1 MQVQSVTNF
10 IKYNN
15 YQTKNCNMAKSF
27 NIAPLA
33 CDAFTPSVSFKG
45 IKEFREALKNDDAE
59 ALRHEIEVNGVDVNT
74 GMGDEY
80 NTPAILYVGRYDR
93 INCFRELRRHP
104 ELDMYAE
111 DDDGAFCFMSACFHG
126 YKDIVQDLVD
136 DSDYD
141 INHQAAIRYRF
152 NGLMNACR
160 HNKDEIVYIIL
171 QRPDV
176 DLSLKDSHERTATKI
191 ARNNG
196 YDSIVKKL
204 EAYVPGVDRRKNV
217 QTPVKTT
224 AYVTKEPQEKQAE
237 LAKRE
242 AELKNAETALKE
254 RKENFEQELK
264 TKAEEIIKEEKAQL
278 EQKLAEVQEKEK
290 SLDNLM
296 NNYKEILA
304 EDIAYARSGFRALY
318 GIKTDE
324 FPEKMGF
331 PEQMTLVINTL
342 IQNRNKLT
350 ATDKDTPMN
359 VLCALQDNNEQI
371 SDEGLNFIDRVLK
384 VNENKC
390 SEGDLIDAIESVK
403 GDNGLIDMGK
413 AALFLST
420 LAWGH
425 STIKAVVQEV
435 KKYGAN
441 KIKI

>member
-1 MQVQSVTNF
+1 MQVQSITNF

-15 YQTKNCNMAKSF
+15 YQTKPCNIAKGFST
-27 NIAPLA
+27 APLA
-33 CDAFTPSVSFKG
+33 WDAFTPSVSFKG
-45 IKEFREALKNDDAE
+45 IKEFREALENDDAE

-74 GMGDEY
+74 RIGEY
-80 NTPAILYVGRYDR
+80 NTPAIVYTGLTNK

-111 DDDGAFCFMSACFHG
+111 NNVGAFCFMSACFYG
-126 YKDIVQDLVD
+126 YKDIVQDLVN
-136 DSDYD
+136 DSNYD
-141 INHQAAIRYRF
+141 INHQSKGNGN
-152 NGLMNACR
+152 NGLMKACYGE
-160 HNKDEIVYIIL
+160 NKEIVDIIL
-171 QRPDV
+171 LRPDV
-176 DLSLKDSHERTATKI
+176 ELNLKNKEYDTAIDIAWRFDS
-191 ARNNG
+191 
-196 YDSIVKKL
+196 SIYEKMKK
-204 EAYVPGVDRRKNV
+204 YKPGVDRRKNV
-217 QTPVKTT
+217 QSPVKTT
-224 AYVTKEPQEKQAE
+224 AYVTKELQEKQAE

-242 AELKNAETALKE
+242 EAVAQKE
-254 RKENFEQELK
+254 ANLGKVIEER
-264 TKAEEIIKEEKAQL
+264 ASEIIKEEKARL
-278 EQKLAEVQEKEK
+278 DQKLAEITEKEK

-304 EDIAYARSGFRALY
+304 EDVAYERSGFRAYY
-318 GIKTDE
+318 GVKTDE

-350 ATDKDTPMN
+350 ATDKNTPMN
-359 VLCALQDNNEQI
+359 VLRALQDNNEQI

-390 SEGDLIDAIESVK
+390 SEGDLIDAIDSVK